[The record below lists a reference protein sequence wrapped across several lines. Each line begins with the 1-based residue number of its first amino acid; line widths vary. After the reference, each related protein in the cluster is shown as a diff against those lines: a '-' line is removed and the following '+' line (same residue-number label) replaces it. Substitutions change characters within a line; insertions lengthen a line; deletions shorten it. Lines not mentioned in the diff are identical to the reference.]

1 MPNFVTSTTTFVLVG
16 VTVSFIMF
24 VGWTGLLFHRV
35 LRLPREDR
43 EHGLAVLKQLTSLV
57 RAGFMQRPPA
67 PRRVRRQQVEAGDGP
82 ADDRTSK
89 RL

>member
-1 MPNFVTSTTTFVLVG
+1 MPNFATSTTMVVLAG
-16 VTVSFIMF
+16 ATVSFVLF

-43 EHGLAVLKQLTSLV
+43 EHGLAVLKQFTSLV

-67 PRRVRRQQVEAGDGP
+67 PRRVRRQQAAAGEGP
-82 ADDRTSK
+82 AEDRTPKS
-89 RL
+89 L